1 LVLLVVVEVTAPV
14 LESFAIEAAES
25 VSLGAEV
32 VVVAVV
38 FAVFA
43 VAAAVVVVIVVAVA
57 EEITAAVV
65 VRV

>member
-1 LVLLVVVEVTAPV
+1 VTAPV

-25 VSLGAEV
+25 VALGAEV

-43 VAAAVVVVIVVAVA
+43 VAAAVVVIVVAVA
-57 EEITAAVV
+57 EEITAAVM
-65 VRV
+65 VRE